1 MENILLLI
9 FDILNFGLLVF
20 LWWFS
25 IKNYKALPKT
35 IPIHF
40 DFDGKADNFGNKK
53 YFYLMPGVLTI
64 VYFLFAFIVRSPES
78 ANYPVQIT
86 EKNENAQF
94 LIMGIFIRWLF
105 LLVALIFLNSQDY
118 MLRYSL
124 NENAKPRVAFS
135 TLLFSIIG
143 SLIALF
149 IFVGLF
155 K

>member
-25 IKNYKALPKT
+25 IKNYKALPET

-40 DFDGKADNFGNKK
+40 DFEGKADNFGSKRF
-53 YFYLMPGVLTI
+53 FYLMPAVLTI
-64 VYFLFAFIVRSPES
+64 IYFLFAFIVRIPEA
-78 ANYPVQIT
+78 ANYPVTIT

-94 LIMGIFIRWLF
+94 LIMGIFMRWLF

-118 MLRYSL
+118 MLRYSA
-124 NENAKPRVAFS
+124 NEHVKPRVAFS

-143 SLIALF
+143 SLVVLF
-149 IFVGLF
+149 IFIGLF

>member
-1 MENILLLI
+1 MLI

>member
-9 FDILNFGLLVF
+9 FDVLNFGLLVF

-25 IKNYKALPKT
+25 IKNYKALPET
-35 IPIHF
+35 IPVHF

-53 YFYLMPGVLTI
+53 YFYLMPAILTAL
-64 VYFLFAFIVRSPES
+64 YFLFAFLVRSPES
-78 ANYPVQIT
+78 ANFPVQIT
-86 EKNENAQF
+86 KENEDTQF

-105 LLVALIFLNSQDY
+105 LLISLIFLNSQDY
-118 MLRYSL
+118 MFRYSF
-124 NENAKPRVAFS
+124 NDDAKPRVAFS
-135 TLLFSIIG
+135 TMLFSIIG
-143 SLIALF
+143 SLVVLF

>member
-25 IKNYKALPKT
+25 IKNYKALPET

-53 YFYLMPGVLTI
+53 FFYLMPAVLTVI
-64 VYFLFAFIVRSPES
+64 YFLFAFLLRIPES
-78 ANYPVQIT
+78 ANYPVPIT
-86 EKNENAQF
+86 EENENTQF
-94 LIMGIFIRWLF
+94 LIMVIFMRWLF
-105 LLVALIFLNSQDY
+105 LLVSMIFLNSQDY
-118 MLRYSL
+118 MLRYSV
-124 NENAKPRVAFS
+124 NDHAKPRVAFS

-143 SLIALF
+143 SLVILF